1 LISEGDKMKRAFI
14 AGFVTASIL
23 LSAGC
28 VVNYPPP
35 SISEI
40 GTAKHYVNSGMM
52 LLEKGKI
59 PDAMWQFD
67 RAIELDSSSA
77 MAYVGRAM
85 AHLLKND
92 LKRCEANLEFA
103 QSVAQGDEDWI
114 NVDIGYMRFFTAQ
127 KKQGWLEAVQRQFK
141 SALDI
146 DPRYKATYFYMGMAY
161 KEAFDF
167 KSAEKMFERVL
178 EINDPF
184 LIRADHQWKL
194 VRKILTAQPTSY
206 LGKVIALQPQLS
218 RAQLAGRL
226 IKELDLERLLQDNII
241 RQQGSQ
247 ESLQEKVPDIQTD
260 VLKADIEAVLRL
272 QVEGL
277 SLMPDNLFHPAEIV
291 TRGDLAAVIEGLMK
305 KTGDNISPWQ
315 PKMTTSPFRDMDVG
329 HPLFRA
335 ALYCV
340 TLGFMNVNDISTE
353 EFAPDLPASGSDA
366 ILAIRKIR
374 DQIRY
379 R

>member
-1 LISEGDKMKRAFI
+1 MKRTFL
-14 AGFVTASIL
+14 AGFVPASIL
-23 LSAGC
+23 LFAGC
-28 VVNYPPP
+28 AVHYPPP

-40 GTAKHYVNSGMM
+40 GTAKHHVNSGMM

-67 RAIELDSSSA
+67 RAIELDSSAA
-77 MAYVGRAM
+77 MGYVGRAM

-92 LKRCEANLEFA
+92 LKRCQANLEFA
-103 QSVAQGDEDWI
+103 RSVAQGDEDWI
-114 NVDIGYMRFFTAQ
+114 NVYIGYMRFFMAQ
-127 KKQGWLEAVQRQFK
+127 KNQGWLEAVQGQFK
-141 SALDI
+141 RALDI
-146 DPRYKATYFYMGMAY
+146 DPRYKAVYFYMGMAY

-167 KSAEKMFERVL
+167 KAAEKMFERVL

-184 LIRADHQWKL
+184 LIRADYQWKL

-206 LGKVIALQPQLS
+206 LGKLVALQSQLT
-218 RAQLAGRL
+218 RAQLAGL
-226 IKELDLERLLQDNII
+226 FIKELGLETLLQDSMV
-241 RQQGSQ
+241 RQQGSKG
-247 ESLQEKVPDIQTD
+247 SPPEKVPDIQTD

-272 QVEGL
+272 RVEGL
-277 SLMPDNLFHPAEIV
+277 SLLPDNLFHPEIIV

-305 KTGDNISPWQ
+305 KVGDNISPWQ
-315 PKMTTSPFRDMDVG
+315 PRMTASPFRDMAAS
-329 HPLFRA
+329 HPRFRA

-353 EFAPDLPASGSDA
+353 EFAPDLPASGSDTL
-366 ILAIRKIR
+366 LAIRKIR